1 MEGKAEQSVVAALCV
16 NVRVCY
22 RAGDNA
28 KKREKYIHRLRQFEI
43 FFFLE
48 KQWQK
53 PSIEST
59 ALLKLRQREGEIS
72 LGRMCECVNE

>member
-43 FFFLE
+43 FFFRE
-48 KQWQK
+48 TVAKTK
-53 PSIEST
+53 HRKHGFIKT
-59 ALLKLRQREGEIS
+59 ATERARDFTGKNVRV
-72 LGRMCECVNE
+72 CE